1 MTAAPDATA
10 APQTPYQQLRLLVSA
25 PRQARSI
32 AIGSRFCPPALATLE
47 RLGLAGV
54 VASAAVD
61 RQLLEARQAA
71 APPGPPGAE
80 LEDPGPLLCLRCR
93 VSQAADQKIQALVRR
108 FGRSHQLDPIDLAA
122 TVLDDVGA
130 PLPWPT
136 AGQEA
141 SRHRPFALQVISS
154 FQPDLAGLG
163 HWTRVR
169 VQSHPPLVRLL
180 REHGLLLLRDWSLLA
195 HASPARMA
203 RAWRLHGSAAL
214 PAALV
219 VALHGRF
226 RDRYR
231 QERRGAPRSI
241 GRWEPD
247 AAFLVALDP
256 PAPAALTLQ
265 RLQAMAAALRRDQLA
280 SLPLAA
286 SEALEHV
293 AAAAPAP
300 AFDHL
305 AVVEAAL
312 RQAVTHQL
320 PAMLAADGPEAEL
333 RACFW
338 RHYAR
343 GLNQRAIGQACDGSC
358 QAKVQR
364 RLQLAAHAAVIATTA
379 LGQLAGREGF
389 EAVGRSPERTE
400 AQLAALAEHLLAI
413 PDGGD
418 RSRLA
423 LWLSPLLDPPAASSP

>member
-1 MTAAPDATA
+1 MSDAT
-10 APQTPYQQLRLLVSA
+10 YQQLRLLVSA
-25 PRQARSI
+25 PRLARSI
-32 AIGSRFCPPALATLE
+32 AIGSRFCPPARATLE

-61 RQLLEARQAA
+61 RQLLEAGQR
-71 APPGPPGAE
+71 APRAPAEGPQ
-80 LEDPGPLLCLRCR
+80 DSGPLLCLRCR
-93 VSQAADQKIQALVRR
+93 VSQAADQKVQALVRR

-122 TVLDDVGA
+122 TVLDDGGA
-130 PLPWPT
+130 PLPWPAAGET
-136 AGQEA
+136 AAEPAGTG
-141 SRHRPFALQVISS
+141 SGHRPFSLQVIAS
-154 FQPDLAGLG
+154 FRPDLAGLG

-195 HASPARMA
+195 HASPSRMA

-214 PAALV
+214 PAAEV

-226 RDRYR
+226 REAYR
-231 QERRGAPRSI
+231 QERRTAVRSI

-247 AAFLVALDP
+247 AAFLADLDP

-265 RLQAMAAALRRDQLA
+265 RLQAMAAALRRDHLA
-280 SLPLAA
+280 ALPLAA
-286 SEALEHV
+286 PEALERV
-293 AAAAPAP
+293 PTAAASALEPSP
-300 AFDHL
+300 PDRL

-312 RQAVTHQL
+312 GRAVAAQL

-343 GLNQRAIGQACDGSC
+343 GLNQRAIGQACGGAC

-364 RLQLAAHAAVIATTA
+364 RLQLSAHATVIATTA

-400 AQLAALAEHLLAI
+400 EQLAALRDHLLDT
-413 PDGGD
+413 PDGAD
-418 RSRLA
+418 RPRLA
-423 LWLSPLLDPPAASSP
+423 HWLAPLLDPPPSPS

>member
-1 MTAAPDATA
+1 MSDAT
-10 APQTPYQQLRLLVSA
+10 YQQLRLLVSA
-25 PRQARSI
+25 PRLARSI
-32 AIGSRFCPPALATLE
+32 AIGSRFCPPARATLE

-61 RQLLEARQAA
+61 RQLLEAGQR
-71 APPGPPGAE
+71 APRAPAEGPQ
-80 LEDPGPLLCLRCR
+80 DSGPLLCLRCR
-93 VSQAADQKIQALVRR
+93 VSQAAEQKIQALVRR

-122 TVLDDVGA
+122 TVLDDGGA
-130 PLPWPT
+130 PLPWPVAGETASET
-136 AGQEA
+136 AGTG
-141 SRHRPFALQVISS
+141 SGHRPFSLQVIAS
-154 FQPDLAGLG
+154 FRPDLAGLG

-195 HASPARMA
+195 HASPSRMA

-214 PAALV
+214 PAAEV

-226 RDRYR
+226 REAYR
-231 QERRGAPRSI
+231 QERRTAVRSI

-247 AAFLVALDP
+247 GAFLAGLDP
-256 PAPAALTLQ
+256 PAAAALTLQ
-265 RLQAMAAALRRDQLA
+265 RLQAMAAALRRDHLA
-280 SLPLAA
+280 ALPLAA
-286 SEALEHV
+286 PEALERV
-293 AAAAPAP
+293 PAATASALETSPP
-300 AFDHL
+300 DRL

-312 RQAVTHQL
+312 GRAVAAQL
-320 PAMLAADGPEAEL
+320 PAMLAADGPEAAL

-343 GLNQRAIGQACDGSC
+343 GLNQRAIGQACGGSC

-364 RLQLAAHAAVIATTA
+364 RLQLSAHATVIATTA

-400 AQLAALAEHLLAI
+400 EQLAALRDHLLDT
-413 PDGGD
+413 PDGAD
-418 RSRLA
+418 RPRLA
-423 LWLSPLLDPPAASSP
+423 HWLAPLLDPPPSPS

>member
-1 MTAAPDATA
+1 
-10 APQTPYQQLRLLVSA
+10 
-25 PRQARSI
+25 
-32 AIGSRFCPPALATLE
+32 
-47 RLGLAGV
+47 
-54 VASAAVD
+54 
-61 RQLLEARQAA
+61 
-71 APPGPPGAE
+71 
-80 LEDPGPLLCLRCR
+80 
-93 VSQAADQKIQALVRR
+93 
-108 FGRSHQLDPIDLAA
+108 
-122 TVLDDVGA
+122 
-130 PLPWPT
+130 
-136 AGQEA
+136 
-141 SRHRPFALQVISS
+141 VISS

-286 SEALEHV
+286 
-293 AAAAPAP
+293 
-300 AFDHL
+300 
-305 AVVEAAL
+305 
-312 RQAVTHQL
+312 
-320 PAMLAADGPEAEL
+320 DGPEAEL

-343 GLNQRAIGQACDGSC
+343 GLNQRAIGQACDRSC

-423 LWLSPLLDPPAASSP
+423 LWLSPLLDSSAASSP